1 MHIFLVYY
9 NEMLMRVLYNQKK
22 YMEIELQK
30 THKLLNNLVPPAV
43 LEGIKNN
50 QQVVDEIEDAT
61 LLFTDMV
68 KFTDFSNKVKNP

>member
-1 MHIFLVYY
+1 
-9 NEMLMRVLYNQKK
+9 
-22 YMEIELQK
+22 MEIELQK